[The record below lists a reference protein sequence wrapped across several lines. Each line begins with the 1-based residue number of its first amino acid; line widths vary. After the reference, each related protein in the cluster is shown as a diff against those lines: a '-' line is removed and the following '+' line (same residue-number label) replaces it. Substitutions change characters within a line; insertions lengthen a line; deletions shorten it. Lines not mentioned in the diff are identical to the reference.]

1 MIISSFEINKL
12 YVLGNGFDLHHGIR
26 CSYKSFKS
34 WLFRHRRPVYNNL
47 KRLYRN
53 INQDW
58 WSTFEENLANFNP
71 DKYPLSIAKFSHIQ
85 QINYLEEFYGQ
96 TGRDF
101 IDSIENDDED
111 IARNQFRRAGA
122 IARFEMQM
130 LKEDLNE
137 AFGEWVLRRNKPKK
151 ETKINTLDENAIFF
165 TFNYTKTLETLY
177 EIDDDQVVHLHGS
190 VDNKEFIIGH
200 NMTAEQMQFR
210 DLEKNGD
217 KRNPNRD
224 RGQDDARMA
233 MFEVAEEMKKPVQE
247 VIVEHGAAFNSL
259 AGIKEIEILGLSYSP
274 IDLPYLKEIL
284 SITGRDI
291 KIILGWHCSK
301 DKKNA
306 VFFAEEIKL
315 KNWELKEF

>member
-1 MIISSFEINKL
+1 
-12 YVLGNGFDLHHGIR
+12 
-26 CSYKSFKS
+26 
-34 WLFRHRRPVYNNL
+34 
-47 KRLYRN
+47 
-53 INQDW
+53 
-58 WSTFEENLANFNP
+58 
-71 DKYPLSIAKFSHIQ
+71 
-85 QINYLEEFYGQ
+85 
-96 TGRDF
+96 
-101 IDSIENDDED
+101 
-111 IARNQFRRAGA
+111 
-122 IARFEMQM
+122 
-130 LKEDLNE
+130 
-137 AFGEWVLRRNKPKK
+137 
-151 ETKINTLDENAIFF
+151 
-165 TFNYTKTLETLY
+165 
-177 EIDDDQVVHLHGS
+177 
-190 VDNKEFIIGH
+190 
-200 NMTAEQMQFR
+200 MTAEQMQFR